1 MNRLDSKSHR
11 QVRRKMRVRRKVTGT
26 PERYRLSVFRSVNHI
41 YAQIIDDTTSKT
53 LVSASTVDK
62 EIRAQISKDMNK
74 SSESKLVGVLLA
86 QRAKANNIERV
97 AFDRNGYLYHG
108 RVKSL
113 AEGAR
118 EGGLDF

>member
-53 LVSASTVDK
+53 LVSASTVEK
-62 EIRAQISKDMNK
+62 EIRSQISKEMNK
-74 SSESKLVGVLLA
+74 SAESKLVGTLLA
-86 QRAKANNIERV
+86 QRAKASNIARV

>member
-62 EIRAQISKDMNK
+62 EIRDQISKDMNK
-74 SSESKLVGVLLA
+74 STESKLVGVLLA

>member
-62 EIRAQISKDMNK
+62 EIRAQISKDMDK
-74 SSESKLVGVLLA
+74 SAESKLVGVLLA
-86 QRAKANNIERV
+86 KRAKANNIARV

>member
-53 LVSASTVDK
+53 LVSASTVEK

-86 QRAKANNIERV
+86 QRAKASNIERV